1 MIQTRRSPSRRRRI
15 NTAVGLSLLTLVVAT
30 ACSRAEVVRFGMLEP
45 ATEEAKRI
53 LALWQGS
60 WIAALAVGVLIWGM
74 IVWAAIFHRKK
85 HNRLPPQVREN
96 SPIEALFTITPL
108 IMVAVLFFFT
118 ARDEAILVDTSKEPD
133 VTVNVVAYQWS
144 WRFYYED
151 DGINPRDLENGIDIV
166 GRAGEKPTLVLPEGR
181 RVQFNLYSQDV
192 IHSFWIPAFLF
203 KRDVNPYQQPA
214 YGKEFWQ
221 MPDDKQPSWNNK
233 FQVVPSRQGTFAG
246 RCAELCGTDH
256 SKMLFT
262 VKVVSWSEYQDFV
275 ETQRSVQADAG
286 GAGS

>member
-1 MIQTRRSPSRRRRI
+1 M
-15 NTAVGLSLLTLVVAT
+15 SLLALIVLT
-30 ACSRAEVVRFGMLEP
+30 ACSRAEVERFGMPVP

-53 LALWQGS
+53 LSLWQGS
-60 WIAALAVGVLIWGM
+60 WIAALAVGVLVWGL
-74 IVWAAIFHRKK
+74 IIWAAIFHRKK
-85 HNRLPPQVREN
+85 HDRLPPQVREN

-118 ARDEAILVDTSKEPD
+118 ARDEAVLIDTSKPAD
-133 VTVNVVAYQWS
+133 VTVDVVAYQWS
-144 WRFYYED
+144 WKFYYED
-151 DGINPRDLENGIDIV
+151 DGINGRDLEDGITVV
-166 GRAGEKPTLVLPEGR
+166 GRAGEKPTLVIPEGR

-203 KRDVNPYQQPA
+203 KQDANPYKQPPD
-214 YGKEFWQ
+214 GKEFWQ
-221 MPDDKQPSWNNK
+221 MGKEDKPNWNTK
-233 FQVVPSRQGTFAG
+233 FQIQPNRQGTFAG

-262 VKVVSWSEYQDFV
+262 VKVVSWSEYQQYVDD
-275 ETQRSVQADAG
+275 QKSAQASAQG